1 MKRLLAIGLGI
12 VTSIG
17 GFLDAGSIATSAQA
31 GAAFGY
37 GLLWAVALGTVC
49 VIFLVEM
56 SGRFAIVSGHTITD
70 AIRKRFGFPALAAPF
85 AVTMLVN
92 LLVLASELGAV
103 CVALELATGIPF
115 QFWAVPVAIALWL
128 LLWVATFDV
137 VEEGTALLG
146 LVTLCFVVA
155 VFKLGA
161 EPAELMRATL
171 VPTLPTE
178 ERAHYLFLAVSIVG
192 ATIAPYLFLFYSS
205 GAIEDKWDKSYLL
218 PNRVVATLGMLFGAA
233 ISMAVIVVA
242 ALTLKP
248 QGVRVE
254 DYHQAA
260 LMLIP
265 AFGHWGFK
273 LFLASLAIACF
284 GAALE
289 LSLASAYAA
298 AQTFG
303 WNWGEDLKPRRAA
316 RFSVAYTGF
325 IAVATLIVLAGV
337 NPMKLTLFSMA
348 ITAVILPL
356 TVLPFLLLMND
367 RIYMKDHVNSRFS
380 NVVVV
385 LIVFLSAVLALVAIP
400 LEMFGSQ

>member
-1 MKRLLAIGLGI
+1 MKRFLGIALGI

-17 GFLDAGSIATSAQA
+17 GFLDAGSIATSSQA

-37 GLLWAVALGTVC
+37 SLLWALALGTVC

-56 SGRFAIVSGHTITD
+56 SGRFAIASQHTITD
-70 AIRKRFGFPALAAPF
+70 AIRKRFGFPALVVPF
-85 AVTMLVN
+85 ALTMLVN
-92 LLVLASELGAV
+92 LLVLASELGGV
-103 CVALELATGIPF
+103 CVALELATGIGF
-115 QFWAVPVAIALWL
+115 QLWAIPVAIALWL

-155 VFKLGA
+155 AWKLGA
-161 EPAELMRATL
+161 EPAELARAL
-171 VPTLPTE
+171 VTPSLPPD

-205 GAIEDKWDKSYLL
+205 GAIEDDWDKSYLT
-218 PNRVVATLGMLFGAA
+218 PNRLIAAGGMLFGAL
-233 ISMAVIVVA
+233 ISMAVLVVA

-248 QGVRVE
+248 EGIHVE
-254 DYHQAA
+254 SYEQAA
-260 LMLIP
+260 LMLLP
-265 AFGHWGFK
+265 AFGRWGFW
-273 LFLASLAIACF
+273 LFIVSLAVACF

-289 LSLASAYAA
+289 LSLASAYAM

-303 WNWGEDLKPRRAA
+303 WNWGENLRPRKAA
-316 RFSVAYTGF
+316 RFSMAYTVF
-325 IAVATLIVLAGV
+325 IALAALIVLTGL

-356 TVLPFLLLMND
+356 TAMPFLILMND
-367 RIYMKDHVNSRFS
+367 RAYMGSHVNSRFS
-380 NVVVV
+380 NIVVA
-385 LIVFLSAVLALVAIP
+385 LIVLLAAVLAIVSIP
-400 LEMFGSQ
+400 LEIIGSR